1 MAYYHGIKTSEVPTS
16 LATPAEIATGIT
28 FAVGTAPVHLVGGEN
43 VNKLVYAGSYAEA
56 VGALGNSDDWKKWTL
71 CEVID
76 THFVLY
82 GVKPVVFVNVFDPK
96 KHRKAVEA
104 ANFTFADGAVAL
116 PGDALAD
123 SVIVKSEDK
132 ATTYAEGTDYTLIYD
147 EDKLIIEK
155 TEGSTISGT
164 AVSVEYYE
172 ADPSMVTA
180 DDIIGGISA
189 TTGEKSG
196 LELLNSVYPKYNIVP
211 EFVIAPGF
219 SDNSALAAIMDT
231 KASSINGLFKGKA
244 IIDADCSTVRKYC
257 DVYGW
262 KSSNNISGV
271 NQIVCWPMLALG
283 GKAYHYSSH
292 YAALAALI
300 DTENGG
306 FPSRS
311 PSNKALK
318 ADSTV
323 LADGSEIIIEHA
335 EANVLNSNGIV
346 TATNLAGR
354 FVSWG
359 NETACYP
366 ANTDVKD
373 YFVNINRMF
382 GYLEQYITL
391 TFWTK
396 IDENMTRRLLDTI
409 VDSINIQ
416 LNSLKTA
423 GHLLGGRIE
432 FSADDN
438 AVTDL
443 MAGKAK
449 FHLYV
454 TPPSPAKE
462 LHYELE
468 YDVEYVKAALA
479 G

>member
-1 MAYYHGIKTSEVPTS
+1 MAYYHGIKTSEIPTS

-43 VNKLVYAGSYAEA
+43 VNRLVYAGSYAEA
-56 VGALGNSDDWKKWTL
+56 VEALGNSDDWNKWTL

-82 GVKPVVFVNVFDPK
+82 GVKPVIFVNVFDPK

-104 ANFTFADGAVAL
+104 QVFTFAAAAIAL
-116 PGDALAD
+116 SSNVLAD

-132 ATTYAEGTDYTLIYD
+132 ATTYNEGTDYTLTYD
-147 EDKLIIEK
+147 EDKLILEK
-155 TEGSTISGT
+155 TEGSAISGE
-164 AVSVEYYE
+164 AVSIEYYE
-172 ADPSMVTA
+172 ADPTMVTA
-180 DDIIGGISA
+180 DDIIGGINT

-231 KASSINGLFKGKA
+231 KASNINGLFKGKA
-244 IIDADCSTVRKYC
+244 IIDADCADVRKYS
-257 DVYGW
+257 DAYSW
-262 KSSNNISGV
+262 KSGNNISSA

-300 DTENGG
+300 DVQNGG

-354 FVSWG
+354 FVLWG

-373 YFVNINRMF
+373 YFVNVNRMF
-382 GYLEQYITL
+382 GFIDLYIIL
-391 TFWTK
+391 TFWVK
-396 IDENMTRRLLDTI
+396 VDDNMTRRLCDTI
-409 VDSINIQ
+409 VDSINIW
-416 LNSLKTA
+416 LNSLTAA
-423 GHLLGGRIE
+423 GHLLGGRVE
-432 FSADDN
+432 FRAEEN
-438 AVTDL
+438 TLTNLV
-443 MAGKAK
+443 AGKVK
-449 FHLYV
+449 FHLYA
-454 TPPSPAKE
+454 TPPVPAKE
-462 LHYELE
+462 MHFEKE
-468 YDVEYVKAALA
+468 YDVAYIKAALS
-479 G
+479 

>member
-1 MAYYHGIKTSEVPTS
+1 MAYYHGIKTSEIPTS

-28 FAVGTAPVHLVGGEN
+28 FAVGTAPVHLVDGEN

-56 VGALGNSDDWKKWTL
+56 VGALGYSDDWKKWTL
-71 CEVID
+71 CEVIN

-82 GVKPVVFVNVFDPK
+82 GVKPVIFVNVFDPK
-96 KHRKAVEA
+96 KHRKAADAVNLA
-104 ANFTFADGAVAL
+104 FADGTAAL
-116 PGDALAD
+116 PDGVLAD
-123 SVIVKSEDK
+123 SVVVKSEDG
-132 ATTYAEGTDYTLIYD
+132 ATTYAENTDYTLVYD
-147 EDKLIIEK
+147 DGALIIEK
-155 TEGSTISGT
+155 TEGTSISGT
-164 AVSVEYYE
+164 TVSVEYYE
-172 ADPSMVTA
+172 ADPGAVTA
-180 DDIIGGISA
+180 DDIIGGIDA
-189 TTGEKSG
+189 ATGEKSG
-196 LELLNSVYPKYNIVP
+196 MELLNSVYPKYNVVP

-244 IIDADCSTVRKYC
+244 IIDADCSEIRKYS
-257 DVYGW
+257 DVYSW
-262 KSSNNISGV
+262 KSSKNISGS
-271 NQIVCWPMLALG
+271 NQILCWPMLALG
-283 GKAYHYSSH
+283 GAAYHFSSH
-292 YAALAALI
+292 YAALAALV
-300 DTENGG
+300 DVDNGG

-346 TATNLAGR
+346 SATNLAGR
-354 FVSWG
+354 FVLWG

-366 ANTDVKD
+366 ADTDVKN

-382 GYLEQYITL
+382 GYLEQYIIL

-396 IDENMTRRLLDTI
+396 IDESMTPRLLNTI

-416 LNSLKTA
+416 LNSLTAA

-432 FSADDN
+432 YSADEN
-438 AVTDL
+438 PVTDL

-468 YDVEYVKAALA
+468 YDSSYVESALS
-479 G
+479 